1 MSSALENILS
11 QHEVGE
17 QCLIFMQEQKTSHH
31 TVGLA
36 TYAMIHTN
44 TALHISELQLKISL
58 LFTKVVNNDIVSIT
72 VLNVFSKK
80 KASHL
85 IFFPFFF

>member
-36 TYAMIHTN
+36 TYYAMIHTN
-44 TALHISELQLKISL
+44 TAFHISELQLKISL

-72 VLNVFSKK
+72 VLSVFSKK
-80 KASHL
+80 KSSNVSVTH
-85 IFFPFFF
+85 